1 VNFRLVEL
9 PGKRTRL
16 EGSTWY
22 EIEMAPEGYW
32 QMWSDFMIHRI
43 HARVLE
49 PIRTDTE
56 AVISVQAATADSVL
70 R

>member
-1 VNFRLVEL
+1 VPLA
-9 PGKRTRL
+9 GGRTRL

-22 EIEMAPEGYW
+22 ELEMAPEGYW
-32 QMWSDFMIHRI
+32 QLYADYLIHRI

-49 PIRTDTE
+49 HIKSEIDPVGRQ
-56 AVISVQAATADSVL
+56 AVG